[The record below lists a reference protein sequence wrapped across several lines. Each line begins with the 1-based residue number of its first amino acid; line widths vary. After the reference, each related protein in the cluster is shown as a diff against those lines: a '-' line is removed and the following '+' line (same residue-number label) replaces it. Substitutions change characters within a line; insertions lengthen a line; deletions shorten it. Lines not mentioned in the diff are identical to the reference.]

1 MLPVVAVVGRPN
13 VGKSQIFNRIV
24 GARQSIVD
32 DFYGLTRDR
41 IYQEA
46 EWNTRRFKI
55 IDTGGIEIENTTFQK
70 EIQAQVEIAIKE
82 AHVIIF
88 VLDIRTPISDD
99 DLKISK
105 LLRDSK
111 KPVVVALNKA
121 DNQDLMM
128 NMYDFYTLGF
138 DEMFPV
144 SGIHSIGI
152 GDMLDAV
159 ISHFPKVID
168 DPLKDDDSIKI
179 AIIGRPNVGKS
190 SLTNA
195 LLNKERVIV
204 SNMEGTTTDSIDTTF
219 IRDDKKYTIIDT
231 AGMRKKGKIF
241 ESIEKYSVLR
251 AYEAIE
257 RANIC
262 LIVIDAERGIL
273 ENDTHIA
280 GYAKDA
286 GKGLILII
294 NKWDLIKKDQNTMNE
309 WTKKVKDEF
318 RFIDYA
324 PIIFVSSLTKQRV
337 STIFPVIDTV
347 YENINKR
354 IKTALIND
362 CIIDAVLLNEPK
374 EYKGVQLKIYYT
386 SQVAVNPPTFV
397 LFVNDTEC
405 IHFSYYRYLEN
416 KIRESFDFTGTPIKL
431 ILRKRE

>member
-24 GARQSIVD
+24 GTRQSIVD

-219 IRDDKKYTIIDT
+219 IKDDKKYTIIDT

>member
-219 IRDDKKYTIIDT
+219 IRDDKKYIIIDT

-397 LFVNDTEC
+397 LFLNDTEC